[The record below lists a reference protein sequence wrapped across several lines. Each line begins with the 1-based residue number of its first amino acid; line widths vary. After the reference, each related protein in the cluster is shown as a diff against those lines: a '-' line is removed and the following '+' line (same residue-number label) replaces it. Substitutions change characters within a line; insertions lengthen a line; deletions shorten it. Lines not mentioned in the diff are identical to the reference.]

1 MFSLY
6 RAGFYL
12 CHIQVIVS
20 KMGQQV
26 VKGTAG
32 MVYFKANA
40 DLFGIFQK
48 DLLVRHNN
56 EPGRIVIIIIDF
68 AVQYFQPVISAACSL
83 QIAAWVTSFS
93 FRIFFAATAVLAT
106 PICCHPLCSSR
117 YFALCINAC
126 G

>member
-48 DLLVRHNN
+48 IFWFVTIMNRVELL
-56 EPGRIVIIIIDF
+56 
-68 AVQYFQPVISAACSL
+68 SL
-83 QIAAWVTSFS
+83 
-93 FRIFFAATAVLAT
+93 
-106 PICCHPLCSSR
+106 
-117 YFALCINAC
+117 
-126 G
+126 